1 MNDTHTQRN
10 ETETHRDK
18 MSKLSER
25 ELSRKPNLTSPG
37 QVTTHFLLSGL
48 SLHTG
53 MRKERENERE
63 WRSIHQLQRGACFPF
78 DRRCDFFIDRRTK
91 LAAFAF
97 AALDTSNDSAF
108 TAVARRHRPA
118 RSIPVTRQIVVDRT
132 PLKDRSP
139 PRNSSASSFY

>member
-63 WRSIHQLQRGACFPF
+63 
-78 DRRCDFFIDRRTK
+78 
-91 LAAFAF
+91 
-97 AALDTSNDSAF
+97 
-108 TAVARRHRPA
+108 
-118 RSIPVTRQIVVDRT
+118 
-132 PLKDRSP
+132 
-139 PRNSSASSFY
+139 

>member
-53 MRKERENERE
+53 MRKERERMRE
-63 WRSIHQLQRGACFPF
+63 SDDQFISCSEGLASRSIAVVISLSTAERSWQHSHSLRSTPATILRSLPL
-78 DRRCDFFIDRRTK
+78 
-91 LAAFAF
+91 LAA
-97 AALDTSNDSAF
+97 TG
-108 TAVARRHRPA
+108 
-118 RSIPVTRQIVVDRT
+118 
-132 PLKDRSP
+132 PLVPFR
-139 PRNSSASSFY
+139 